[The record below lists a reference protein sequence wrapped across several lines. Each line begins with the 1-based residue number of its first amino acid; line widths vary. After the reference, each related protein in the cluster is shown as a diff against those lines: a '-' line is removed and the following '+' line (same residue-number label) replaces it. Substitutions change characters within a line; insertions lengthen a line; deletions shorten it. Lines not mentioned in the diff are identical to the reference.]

1 MYDGN
6 EREEIVFNVKS
17 KNPSTAYTGERRSF
31 KDGSDEFTFKPKLRS
46 VSPERFEEMKKAYT
60 RVAVHD
66 YGDEYHL
73 SEEERKKRFRYYEAF
88 AKVSRCKRKY
98 RKLDEYVKVYRL
110 CLDCLKIVAEDNGA
124 YEPNEF
130 MKLVIKGDIKV
141 FGLNFPK
148 YVGRDRKDI
157 NWEYVAEFISDYS
170 RDPSEL
176 VRKKDSPTLTMTE
189 EESLKMLFDEDQLNE
204 IIDSI
209 ENPKEDEVFMPFD
222 EDDEYETRDNVAVVA
237 DKKETKKLIKFA
249 PEFLKC
255 VKEEIREQRR
265 RGSLNSRLNSLTFE
279 LVEDDFEYISRM
291 DRERGY
297 YSEYEE
303 PEFTGSVMNR
313 KDYMKYLLSL
323 ETYEN
328 ENIKE
333 NYRGKTRSRDQIN
346 EMEVKDILE
355 NSGWNIRNLY
365 NNKEKEKKLK
375 KIRKREKKYEEELKK
390 RLMQQQ
396 SKNKKLKEK
405 ELEFNANSSKK
416 KKKGKKK
423 KKKKEYD

>member
-1 MYDGN
+1 
-6 EREEIVFNVKS
+6 
-17 KNPSTAYTGERRSF
+17 
-31 KDGSDEFTFKPKLRS
+31 
-46 VSPERFEEMKKAYT
+46 MKKAYT

-66 YGDEYHL
+66 YGDKYHL

-255 VKEEIREQRR
+255 AKEEIREQRR
-265 RGSLNSRLNSLTFE
+265 RGSVNSRLNSLTFE

-297 YSEYEE
+297 YSEYDC
-303 PEFTGSVMNR
+303 SVT
-313 KDYMKYLLSL
+313 L
-323 ETYEN
+323 
-328 ENIKE
+328 
-333 NYRGKTRSRDQIN
+333 
-346 EMEVKDILE
+346 
-355 NSGWNIRNLY
+355 
-365 NNKEKEKKLK
+365 
-375 KIRKREKKYEEELKK
+375 
-390 RLMQQQ
+390 
-396 SKNKKLKEK
+396 
-405 ELEFNANSSKK
+405 
-416 KKKGKKK
+416 
-423 KKKKEYD
+423 